1 MAKVSVTKVEFE
13 HAQVLLE
20 RLKQF
25 RTLATIR
32 EQYSRGTVS
41 FHVDGN
47 AGRAAYETKSTEPAK
62 LEAKK
67 FSDRITQQIDAI
79 IASHVLAGIKDV
91 IHLLESQMPFEVTE
105 AVA

>member
-13 HAQVLLE
+13 QAQVLME

-32 EQYSRGTVS
+32 EQYSRGSVS
-41 FHVDGN
+41 FGVDGN
-47 AGRAAYETKSTEPAK
+47 HGRASYPTKSTEPATGK
-62 LEAKK
+62 AKE

-79 IASHVLAGIKDV
+79 IASHVLDGIKDV
-91 IHLLESQMPFEVTE
+91 IHLLESQMPFEVE
-105 AVA
+105 G